1 MNSNSGTRSR
11 LVVALAGDAKNAAQ
25 SGGQKTRPAGR
36 PGVPSAANA
45 RVARVARAAKG
56 APARAPAQAT
66 RLASPPAGARQS
78 AWLPT
83 GLTMLID
90 GARRKLWRSAKDA
103 SAVAVKR
110 FVKGADGARKA
121 RFTRVKAR
129 KTVGGTDANFEECGQ
144 ADIDKCNPYANNPEF
159 EKYKAVMKRGCFTA
173 DGVPHCECSTAF
185 MIPPSIHNSADG
197 SKGSTDSQAE
207 ELCKH
212 KSSSANNGMHK

>member
-1 MNSNSGTRSR
+1 MPGLPFRVPNEKGCVTVYAMNSNSGTRSR

-110 FVKGADGARKA
+110 FVNYPKDKRLVHRKRRA
-121 RFTRVKAR
+121 E
-129 KTVGGTDANFEECGQ
+129 VG
-144 ADIDKCNPYANNPEF
+144 
-159 EKYKAVMKRGCFTA
+159 
-173 DGVPHCECSTAF
+173 
-185 MIPPSIHNSADG
+185 PS
-197 SKGSTDSQAE
+197 
-207 ELCKH
+207 
-212 KSSSANNGMHK
+212 